1 MYTSSNGKV
10 STGFGTNGGGKLS
23 KAPGGGGK
31 SMRRKSRLDCIIIL
45 FFLKS
50 LQGSF
55 YDKSKEN
62 NLGHGTVIC
71 TPLIEGTLKETDDNF
86 SSCVDGNMSRP

>member
-1 MYTSSNGKV
+1 LTGDGTS
-10 STGFGTNGGGKLS
+10 GGGKLS
-23 KAPGGGGK
+23 IDPGGGGK
-31 SMRRKSRLDCIIIL
+31 SIRRLRLDCIIL

-71 TPLIEGTLKETDDNF
+71 TPLIEGTLKETGDNF
-86 SSCVDGNMSRP
+86 SSCVDGNKSLP